1 MKKILLL
8 IMSMLSFHSYAACDE
23 SWKKADY
30 EQNIHSYKVINKT
43 FFHSTPDD
51 NSKNNKLFLISNDT
65 FVGFL
70 KSGGYE
76 FGRYTRK
83 DGSIVMGWLKDDDLS
98 ETEKTNTPEFNGTD
112 FSIYSPNGNIE
123 LSSSFEEFYKAWGK
137 CGKNEQLETGAWS
150 NYISKGDETYK
161 YFDNYWKGF
170 IIRSSNINYKHFG
183 DDFDLY
189 RITTITVINNKYIT
203 GRGIYIGMNKN
214 EIINAY
220 GEPTSRSK
228 DKISYHFK
236 NNTLTFMLDNDV
248 NKNIILEESIL

>member
-51 NSKNNKLFLISNDT
+51 NSRNNKLFLISNNT

-98 ETEKTNTPEFNGTD
+98 ETEKTNTPEFNGADLRKVRT
-112 FSIYSPNGNIE
+112 
-123 LSSSFEEFYKAWGK
+123 SS
-137 CGKNEQLETGAWS
+137 
-150 NYISKGDETYK
+150 
-161 YFDNYWKGF
+161 
-170 IIRSSNINYKHFG
+170 
-183 DDFDLY
+183 
-189 RITTITVINNKYIT
+189 
-203 GRGIYIGMNKN
+203 
-214 EIINAY
+214 
-220 GEPTSRSK
+220 
-228 DKISYHFK
+228 
-236 NNTLTFMLDNDV
+236 
-248 NKNIILEESIL
+248 

>member
-1 MKKILLL
+1 
-8 IMSMLSFHSYAACDE
+8 
-23 SWKKADY
+23 
-30 EQNIHSYKVINKT
+30 
-43 FFHSTPDD
+43 
-51 NSKNNKLFLISNDT
+51 
-65 FVGFL
+65 
-70 KSGGYE
+70 
-76 FGRYTRK
+76 
-83 DGSIVMGWLKDDDLS
+83 
-98 ETEKTNTPEFNGTD
+98 
-112 FSIYSPNGNIE
+112 
-123 LSSSFEEFYKAWGK
+123 AWGK

-220 GEPTSRSK
+220 G
-228 DKISYHFK
+228 
-236 NNTLTFMLDNDV
+236 
-248 NKNIILEESIL
+248 